1 MLVLKHKAKSAAM
14 MAVSVLALTAA
25 VGAKAQQIIQPPV
38 ISSID
43 QNGVNLAD
51 GVFVQPGLNVSIGS
65 GNSGISRMT
74 GEGGSDN
81 WSDIG
86 NVTAQASSAGPGGSS
101 ENLILN
107 VGYNGTTYEFYI
119 GTSSTGI
126 PTTFFNGPF
135 TALGRAGATLTCSGA
150 NGSISGPCTLL
161 LTDGTQVVYSN
172 AYQTTGNWGA
182 AQTIIKPSGEVIT
195 LTYWIDSTNKARS
208 IKSVSSSKG
217 WMLWY
222 AVDSNYNVTNV
233 TAFNSAA
240 VFCDPVNGTTCS
252 PGSSYP
258 SASQTTSSGT
268 TSLSLNGTATGSY
281 TVSGN
286 TTTVNSPLGVTKTV
300 TTISSGTYAGRVSSV
315 SIGGSTWNYA
325 YSTDSSSNVV
335 TTVTE
340 PNGATHSLAVNNQE
354 EIAYQTDEFGRTTKY
369 IYYPYSG
376 APLGGFAG
384 AVQDVIKPDATYS
397 GTTPTGSYT
406 AYTYTSTGNVLS
418 AAAYPKG
425 GGNPIVTSNA
435 YGTACTGSN
444 AAVCNRPTSSTDPD
458 GVVTTYA
465 YDSYGNLT
473 SITQPAQSNGVTP
486 QTRYSYAQITP
497 YIMNSSGGMVAQTPI
512 WEPVGT
518 TACVTSN
525 WNGSA
530 CAAGATDERE
540 TVISYGSSNTQPTFN
555 NLLPASSTTEVG
567 DGSLPQTT
575 TYVSYDNNG
584 NSTVIYG
591 PEGAAQSTYSFFD
604 GLNRRIGT
612 IGVDPDGSGPRN
624 RRAQRIEYDSD
635 GHVSEVD
642 TGTVTGA
649 TSSDLSAMTIQ
660 VRNATNYSTSTGLPT
675 AAYQYF
681 GTSTTAQYVS
691 QVSYDNMFRVSCTA
705 QRLNPVDF
713 SALPS
718 SACTQGTG
726 SGDRIVENTY
736 DVASNLLSTASAYGT
751 ADVRTDFTKTLDT
764 GSSTSTGLLL
774 SVQDAKGN
782 KTSYSY
788 DNFDR
793 LTASCYPTAGNG
805 GTTNTSD
812 CDQTV
817 YTGTVTV
824 NGNGQSS
831 ARVAHILRRDGSE
844 IDFSYDALGRLV
856 SKSNAVTESFGYD
869 NLGETV
875 IHTNNGKTENYTYNA
890 LGWLMSDAQPIGTV
904 GYSYDAYGKRNQL
917 SWPDGFNITYGYDQG
932 DEVYTIAQGTSNG
945 ILGFDY
951 DDYGHRA
958 HLYRGNNV
966 TTTYGYDSDLRLG
979 TLTQGSSGA
988 SFYNQVT
995 YGYNNADQITSR
1007 AGTNTAYDYQQM
1019 SNQSITYAIDGLNR
1033 ISTVNGTGLSY
1044 TDGRG
1049 NLTGDGSGS
1058 TYIYNTNNLLTS
1070 AIQSGVTSALTYDA
1084 ENRLASISKSGTTT
1098 QFLYDGTNLIAEY
1111 DGSGNLLRRYV
1122 HGPGQD
1128 EPLVWYEGAGAT
1140 ASYYLGTDDSGTIN
1154 LLTNAS
1160 GAQYAINTYNEY
1172 GLPAAGNVGR
1182 FQYTGQTWLSE
1193 IGMYYYKARLYN
1205 PAIGRFMQTDPEGY
1219 GDGLNWYAYAHNDPI
1234 NVTDPSGMDGEGDQD
1249 NQELTCNSNCAS
1261 EQPDGTY
1268 IGKIG
1273 GIDAWR
1279 VTANN
1284 YCSGDD
1290 GCWVSANDID
1300 ALGGDVCTI
1309 FGACQAGLDMLD
1321 GVSDSLEQS
1330 GDGPFGWLP
1339 PCSQG
1344 PAWQVGGTVGGNFTG
1359 ALVGGSASLSVGI
1372 SIAKN
1377 GGGFQIFIA
1386 GELDGPQVGPGF
1398 NLGAGVG
1405 GFYGNSTGPME
1416 AGLTPNPVGSHWEG
1430 GAGARGWGASVGQT
1444 VLPDGS
1450 NTTSVTVAAPP
1461 YVPGFK
1467 NGAYF
1472 GIGPAYSGQL
1482 STGQL
1487 GCRSQ

>member
-25 VGAKAQQIIQPPV
+25 VGAKAQNIVQPPA
-38 ISSID
+38 ISSVD

-51 GVFVQPGLNVSIGS
+51 GIFTPPGLSVSIGS
-65 GNSGISRMT
+65 GDSGISRVT
-74 GEGGSDN
+74 GEGGTDN

-86 NVTAQASSAGPGGSS
+86 NVVGQTTAAAQGGSS
-101 ENLILN
+101 GNLILN
-107 VGYNGTTYEFYI
+107 VGYNGTNYEFYV
-119 GTSSTGI
+119 GTFSSGSGTVI
-126 PTTFFNGPF
+126 NNGPF
-135 TALGRAGATLTCSGA
+135 TALGKGGVTLTCTGT
-150 NGSISGPCTLL
+150 GGGIGGPCTLL

-182 AQTIIKPSGEVIT
+182 AQTITKPSGEVIT

-497 YIMNSSGGMVAQTPI
+497 YIMNSSGGMAAQTPI

-530 CAAGATDERE
+530 CGAGATDERE

-555 NLLPASSTTEVG
+555 NLLPVSSTLQVG

-575 TYVSYDNNG
+575 TFVSYDNNG
-584 NSTVIYG
+584 NATLAYG
-591 PEGAAQSTYSFFD
+591 PEGATQPTYRFFD
-604 GLNRRIGT
+604 GLNRLVGM

-624 RRAQRIEYDSD
+624 RRASVTKYDAD
-635 GHVSEVD
+635 GNVSEMD
-642 TGTVTGA
+642 TGTVTGT
-649 TSSDLSAMTIQ
+649 TSSALSAMTIQ
-660 VRNATNYSTSTGLPT
+660 ARKVTTYSTSTGLPVVVS
-675 AAYQYF
+675 YYV
-681 GTSTTAQYVS
+681 GTSAAPQYVS
-691 QVSYDNMFRVSCTA
+691 QSSYDNMFRVSCTA
-705 QRLNPVDF
+705 QRLNSVDF
-713 SALPS
+713 SNLPA

-726 SGDRIVENTY
+726 SADRILLNSY
-736 DVASNLLSTASAYGT
+736 DVVGNLLSTTSAYGT
-751 ADVRTDFTKTLDT
+751 ADVRTNYTKIFDT
-764 GSSTSTGLLL
+764 GSPTSTGLLL
-774 SVQDAKGN
+774 SIQDAKSN

-793 LTASCYPTAGNG
+793 MTATCYPTASNG

-817 YTGTVTV
+817 YMGTITV
-824 NGNGQSS
+824 GGNSQSS
-831 ARVAHILRRDGSE
+831 ARVAHNLKRDGSE
-844 IDFSYDALGRLV
+844 IDYGYDALGRLT
-856 SKSNAVTESFGYD
+856 SKANAMSEAVTYD
-869 NLGETV
+869 NLNDIIT
-875 IHTNNGKTENYTYNA
+875 HTNNGSTETYTYNA
-890 LGWLMSDAQPIGTV
+890 LGWRMSDAQAMGTV
-904 GYSYDAYGKRNQL
+904 SYSYDAHGRRSQL
-917 SWPDGFNITYGYDQG
+917 TWPDGFNITYAYDQG
-932 DEVYTIAQGTSNG
+932 DELTGIDQGSSAQLASFN
-945 ILGFDY
+945 Y
-951 DDYGHRA
+951 DDYGHRI
-958 HLYRGNNV
+958 LLSRGNGVATN
-966 TTTYGYDSDLRLG
+966 YSYDGNLRLG

-995 YGYNNADQITSR
+995 YSYNNADQITSS
-1007 AGTNTAYDYQQM
+1007 AGTNAAYDFQQPIDQ
-1019 SNQSITYAIDGLNR
+1019 NITYETDGLNR
-1033 ISTVNGTGLSY
+1033 ISTVNGVSLSY
-1044 TDGRG
+1044 TDVRG

-1058 TYIYNTNNLLTS
+1058 TYAYNVNNLLTT
-1070 AIQSGVTSALTYDA
+1070 ATQSGVTSSLYYDP
-1084 ENRLASISKSGTTT
+1084 ENRLTAITKPNVDTTW
-1098 QFLYDGTNLIAEY
+1098 FLYDGTDLIGEY
-1111 DGSGNLLRRYV
+1111 AWNGSSYYMTRRYV
-1122 HGPGQD
+1122 HGPGND
-1128 EPLVWYEGAGAT
+1128 EPLVWYDVSGGNT
-1140 ASYYLGTDDSGTIN
+1140 YYLGADDNGSVNVI
-1154 LLTNAS
+1154 TNAS
-1160 GAQYAINTYNEY
+1160 GAQYALNTYGEY
-1172 GLPAAGNVGR
+1172 GLPGAGNVGR

-1205 PAIGRFMQTDPEGY
+1205 PAIGRFMQVDPIGY
-1219 GDGLNWYAYAHNDPI
+1219 GDGMNWYAYVGNDPV
-1234 NVTDPSGMDGEGDQD
+1234 NSRDSSGNCPGCDQD
-1249 NQELTCNSNCAS
+1249 AMEQYDAQQSGDGNGTQDAPS
-1261 EQPDGTY
+1261 EQPDPLDRNIPGSIY
-1268 IGKIG
+1268 IGNPNDIPTYS
-1273 GIDAWR
+1273 
-1279 VTANN
+1279 VTAMNW
-1284 YCSGDD
+1284 CTSTDSG
-1290 GCWVSANDID
+1290 CFVSANDID
-1300 ALGGDVCTI
+1300 ALGGDICTI
-1309 FGACQAGLDMLD
+1309 FGACVAGLDLLD
-1321 GVSDSLEQS
+1321 GVSDALANS
-1330 GDGPFGWLP
+1330 GDFPQNKIRLTKNA
-1339 PCSQG
+1339 CIT
-1344 PAWQVGGTVGGNFTG
+1344 AWSLGGLAAGAGLGGLAATTFLGAQEVGSDGLATPVVVMEFAPTFAASTSTGASWGMSVGGLMAN
-1359 ALVGGSASLSVGI
+1359 
-1372 SIAKN
+1372 
-1377 GGGFQIFIA
+1377 
-1386 GELDGPQVGPGF
+1386 
-1398 NLGAGVG
+1398 
-1405 GFYGNSTGPME
+1405 
-1416 AGLTPNPVGSHWEG
+1416 
-1430 GAGARGWGASVGQT
+1430 
-1444 VLPDGS
+1444 
-1450 NTTSVTVAAPP
+1450 
-1461 YVPGFK
+1461 
-1467 NGAYF
+1467 YF
-1472 GIGPAYSGQL
+1472 
-1482 STGQL
+1482 
-1487 GCRSQ
+1487 CN